1 MRDLFRP
8 NQEPERTLYDAFQ
21 KESGNRKGRE
31 VVEWIEAERMAVW
44 RAAREYSEKHGL
56 RVPTMEEIERA
67 ETSAYGHVDYGAKW
81 AYGVARHM
89 RREE

>member
-1 MRDLFRP
+1 
-8 NQEPERTLYDAFQ
+8 
-21 KESGNRKGRE
+21 
-31 VVEWIEAERMAVW
+31 MAVW